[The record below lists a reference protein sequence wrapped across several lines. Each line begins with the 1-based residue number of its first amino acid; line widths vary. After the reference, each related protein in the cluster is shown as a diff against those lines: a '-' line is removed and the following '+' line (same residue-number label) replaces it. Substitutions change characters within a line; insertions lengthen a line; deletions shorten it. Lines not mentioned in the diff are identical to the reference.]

1 MQHLHLV
8 VLSVILT
15 SVLMVEVTMIVLPVN
30 VMKIGQILDV
40 IDVFGHVNMME
51 LLLIVI
57 HAVAKNLGM
66 GSTVIIVTVFVFKDH
81 LIAKIVGVFAQ
92 LVILVIRA
100 ILVRIHTVKI
110 KEQWGMISQHVLVLV
125 LHLGVGLIVLDVTLF
140 VNLVV
145 K

>member
-1 MQHLHLV
+1 
-8 VLSVILT
+8 
-15 SVLMVEVTMIVLPVN
+15 MVEVTMIVLPVN
-30 VMKIGQILDV
+30 VMKIGQTLDV

-57 HAVAKNLGM
+57 HAVAKIHGK
-66 GSTVIIVTVFVFKDH
+66 GSTVKIVTLFVFKEH
-81 LIAKIVGVFAQ
+81 SIAKIVGVIAQ
-92 LVILVIRA
+92 LVILVIHA

-125 LHLGVGLIVLDVTLF
+125 LLLGVGLIVLDATLF
-140 VNLVV
+140 VHLVV